1 MKPFS
6 QKLEESV
13 LKLVYD
19 RRTKGLRVSRKMII
33 KKAKIMHD
41 EMTKIARRMTQMLI
55 SWPVLG
61 GYVTS
66 RNAMV
71 C

>member
-1 MKPFS
+1 
-6 QKLEESV
+6 
-13 LKLVYD
+13 
-19 RRTKGLRVSRKMII
+19 
-33 KKAKIMHD
+33 MHD
-41 EMTKIARRMTQMLI
+41 EMTKIARKMTQMLI